1 MSMFI
6 HNIKSIVLVSLMVGS
21 SFFINSNVMAEEPNS
36 INISEFNQIIDTI
49 NQSNIPEEVKNQLF
63 RDMRTT
69 LIENVR
75 KANIPESTKHTII
88 RDLENTSRD

>member
-1 MSMFI
+1 
-6 HNIKSIVLVSLMVGS
+6 
-21 SFFINSNVMAEEPNS
+21 MAEEPNS